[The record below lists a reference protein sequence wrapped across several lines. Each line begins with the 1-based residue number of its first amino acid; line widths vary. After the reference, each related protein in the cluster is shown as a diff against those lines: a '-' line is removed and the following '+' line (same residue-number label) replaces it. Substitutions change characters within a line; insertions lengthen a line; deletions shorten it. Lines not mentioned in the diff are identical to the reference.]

1 MHPLDENNWHHIIR
15 PGSRVY
21 IGSNA
26 ACPHGLI
33 RSMLANYQ
41 KLVDIELVHILTLGP
56 TPWIEPPYNKTFQ
69 VNSFF
74 LGPGIRDVVNDGLG
88 DYTPAS
94 LSDIPSIFNDKV
106 LPLDVAL
113 IQVSPP
119 DESGNCS
126 LGVSVDISLAAC
138 RAARVIV
145 AQINPSMPRTFGRTT
160 IHCDE
165 IDYVLEIDE
174 PLIELRLPPP
184 DSVTER
190 IGRNVANLIEDG
202 STLQL
207 GIGRIPNA
215 ICRYLTDH
223 RHLGIHTETFSDGV
237 VDLMQAGVIDNS
249 RKTLNPGKTIAAFA
263 MGTAEFYRALH
274 LNKDIEL
281 HPTEYTNH
289 PMTIAAHDYM
299 VSINSALQVDI
310 TGQVASD
317 TLGARFYSG
326 IGGNVDFMRGAALS
340 NGGLAI
346 VALPSTAKGGSVSRI
361 VPQLYEAA
369 GVVATRAD
377 VHFVVT
383 EFGIATLRGRSIR
396 ERVLELIGVT
406 HPHFREDLLR
416 EARKRKLIPE
426 SLNVPLET
434 DEAIAGVAF
443 QRVTLRNEPFVIRPL
458 MPSDERRLQEFF
470 YSHDEDTIKSRYGH
484 VITRMSRERA
494 RQLVG
499 VDQTRDLALGIYE
512 VKGPRQ
518 LIHAVG
524 RYYLD
529 DSGNSGE
536 MAFVVRESMR
546 RHGMGTQ
553 LLLRMLEVARQRH
566 LQSLWAIVARPNMP
580 MAKLFLKHGARRVPY
595 DDSAYAKFEF
605 PLQTTAPE

>member
-1 MHPLDENNWHHIIR
+1 MEPLDENNWHRIIL
-15 PGSRVY
+15 PGSRVFV
-21 IGSNA
+21 GSNA

-33 RSMLANYQ
+33 RSVLNHHH

-56 TPWIEPPYNKTFQ
+56 TPWVDPPYDTTFQ

-74 LGPGIRDVVNDGLG
+74 LGPGIRDVVNNGLG

-94 LSDIPSIFNDKV
+94 LSDIPAIFDEKV

-119 DESGNCS
+119 DENGNCS
-126 LGVSVDISLAAC
+126 LGLSVDVIPAAC
-138 RAARVIV
+138 RSARVII
-145 AQINPSMPRTFGRTT
+145 AQVNPSMPTTFGKTA
-160 IHCDE
+160 ISCNE
-165 IDYVLEIDE
+165 IDYFMEIDE
-174 PLIELRLPPP
+174 LPSELMPAPA

-190 IGRNVANLIEDG
+190 IGRNVANLVEDC

-207 GIGRIPNA
+207 GIGKIPNA
-215 ICRYLTDH
+215 ICTNLGGH
-223 RHLGIHTETFSDGV
+223 QHLGIHSEMFSDGV
-237 VDLMQAGVIDNS
+237 MDLMRAGVIDNS
-249 RKTLNPGKTIAAFA
+249 RKNLNPGKTVAAFA
-263 MGTAEFYRALH
+263 MGTAGFYRSLDR
-274 LNKDIEL
+274 NRDVEL

-289 PMTIAAHDYM
+289 PLTIAAHDRM

-326 IGGNVDFMRGAALS
+326 IGGNIDFMRGAALS
-340 NGGLAI
+340 KGGLAI
-346 VALPSTAKGGSVSRI
+346 VALPSTAKDGTISRI

-383 EFGIATLRGRSIR
+383 EFGIATFRGRSIR

-406 HPHFREDLLR
+406 HPQFREDLLR
-416 EARKRKLIPE
+416 EARRRKLIPE
-426 SLNVPLET
+426 SQNVPLET

-443 QRVTLRNEPFVIRPL
+443 QRIILADEPFVVRPL
-458 MPSDERRLQEFF
+458 MPADERRIQEFF
-470 YSHDEDTIKSRYGH
+470 YSHDEETIKSRYGH
-484 VITRMSRERA
+484 VVTRMSRKRA

-499 VDQTRDLALGIYE
+499 VDQTRDLALGIFE

-518 LIHAVG
+518 LMHAIG

-529 DSGNSGE
+529 DDGHSGE
-536 MAFVVRESMR
+536 MAFVVREQMR
-546 RHGMGTQ
+546 RHGMGSQ
-553 LLLRMLEVARQRH
+553 LLTRMLEVARQRKLH
-566 LQSLWAIVARPNMP
+566 SLWAIVDRSNAP
-580 MAKLFLKHGARRVPY
+580 MIKLFLKRGGRKVDY
-595 DDSAYAKFEF
+595 DDPAYAKFEF
-605 PLQTTAPE
+605 SLNTR